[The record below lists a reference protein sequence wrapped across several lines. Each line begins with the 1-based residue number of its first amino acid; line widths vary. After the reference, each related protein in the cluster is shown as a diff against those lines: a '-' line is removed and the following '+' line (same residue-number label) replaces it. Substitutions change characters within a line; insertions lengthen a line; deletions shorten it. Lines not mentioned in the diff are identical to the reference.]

1 VVFIHIKEIF
11 FTIVY
16 RQIVTLQL
24 HPTKSPLKRVT
35 LIKEINHGGVASNHH
50 YLKKYMHLQ
59 SINGISL
66 DNKDIPNAA
75 RIIQKTVG
83 HKVQLMVR
91 SARRDV
97 DKAEKIRLRASITK
111 MQDAAESP
119 MEVQTEEFT
128 LLQNGHERVISTPR
142 VSAVS
147 DDFGDLSGS
156 GGTNSPM
163 HDNVFGRGIKQRPQE
178 LHTGAPFPV
187 ITGIKRRGK
196 ICDEL
201 KWQKQLRSDILI
213 GGGANLAI
221 NLTLVDFAVSWL
233 WHLGRYQIV
242 DVLTCTKVV

>member
-1 VVFIHIKEIF
+1 
-11 FTIVY
+11 
-16 RQIVTLQL
+16 
-24 HPTKSPLKRVT
+24 VT
-35 LIKEINHGGVASNHH
+35 LIKEINHGGVASNHR

-66 DNKDIPNAA
+66 DNKDIPSAA
-75 RIIQKTVG
+75 GIIQQTVG

-97 DKAEKIRLRASITK
+97 AKAEKIRLRTSVTQ

-128 LLQNGHERVISTPR
+128 LMGSHHQNGHERVISTPR

-156 GGTNSPM
+156 GGINSPM
-163 HDNVFGRGIKQRPQE
+163 SDNVFGRGIKQRPQE
-178 LHTGAPFPV
+178 LHSGAPFPV
-187 ITGIKRRGK
+187 ITGIKWRGK

-201 KWQKQLRSDILI
+201 KWQKQLRSDVLI

-221 NLTLVDFAVSWL
+221 NLTLVDFAVSYYL
-233 WHLGRYQIV
+233 SHL
-242 DVLTCTKVV
+242 